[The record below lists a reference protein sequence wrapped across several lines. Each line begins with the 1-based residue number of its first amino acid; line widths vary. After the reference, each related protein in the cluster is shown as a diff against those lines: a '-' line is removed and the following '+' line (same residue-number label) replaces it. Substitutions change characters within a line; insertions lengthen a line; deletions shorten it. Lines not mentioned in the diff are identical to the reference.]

1 LVAPAQG
8 PAQDQGPDQD
18 QAAGQASASGQVRQP
33 QLPPGQMAFIR
44 SMVASQAAD
53 LKAHPDNPDGW
64 ARLVRSYGVLGD
76 PVAQAQALAAA
87 ERQFA
92 KRPDVIAR
100 IKAEATAAVPTTTPP
115 GR

>member
-1 LVAPAQG
+1 
-8 PAQDQGPDQD
+8 
-18 QAAGQASASGQVRQP
+18 
-33 QLPPGQMAFIR
+33 MAFIR

-76 PVAQAQALAAA
+76 PAAQAQALAAA

-92 KRPDVIAR
+92 GRPDLIAR
-100 IKAEATAAVPTTTPP
+100 IKGEATAAVPTTGPP
-115 GR
+115 DR